1 MRCLSLL
8 LLAWLCTPA
17 AAAAPATAAVAAP
30 LVSALFRDY
39 RAAELC
45 LDLAESL
52 GRQDLT
58 LLEQHLD
65 LDDMVRKAL
74 PRGMDPQLGATVLS
88 GARASFRATLVQ
100 TFTRQKL
107 QWRSA
112 LQGEGGARQR
122 CTLGAVAD
130 GGVVLMDAF
139 IAERESG
146 PRITDIHDYS
156 MGTSGI
162 ESMRRFFSY
171 MLPSASMPL
180 QGLPLKAEFRPAP
193 GKAPT
198 LVDDA
203 RFQRVMEFLGALRS
217 GDVQAIHASFERM
230 PESARRQPTLLI
242 RAMAAMR
249 GDDALNREYL
259 ARLAAVVG
267 DDPDYAFVLIDH
279 YLLTNDR
286 TRLLRSMLQVES
298 MAPGFLPALVL
309 RLGAEQNEGDGPG
322 TRRVIARLLALD
334 DGYEPVYWSIVEEAG
349 KRQDFATAVTA
360 IKVLT
365 RRFRYDFT
373 KVDEGADATLRAV
386 LASRPFREWMQAE
399 AGAAA
404 AAR

>member
-1 MRCLSLL
+1 MKRLSLL
-8 LLAWLCTPA
+8 LLVWLGAPAVAAVPA
-17 AAAAPATAAVAAP
+17 AAPPVP
-30 LVSALFRDY
+30 ALFQDY

-52 GRQDLT
+52 GRQDLA

-74 PRGMDPQLGATVLS
+74 PRGLDPQLRANVLT
-88 GARASFRATLVQ
+88 GARASFRATLAQ

-107 QWRSA
+107 AWESE

-171 MLPSASMPL
+171 MLPSQSMPL
-180 QGLPLKAEFRPAP
+180 QGLPLTAGFVPAP
-193 GKAPT
+193 SGMAPA
-198 LVDDA
+198 LVDDL
-203 RFQRVMEFLGALRS
+203 RLQRVMEFLGALRS
-217 GDVQAIHASFERM
+217 GDAQAIHASFERM

-242 RAMAAMR
+242 RTIAAMR
-249 GDDALNREYL
+249 ADDALYREYL
-259 ARLAAVVG
+259 SRLAVLVG
-267 DDPDYAFVLIDH
+267 DNPDYAFVLIDH
-279 YLLTNDR
+279 YILTNDT
-286 TRLLRSMLQVES
+286 TRLLRSLLQVES
-298 MAPGFLPALVL
+298 MAPGFLPVLAL
-309 RLGAEQNEGDGPG
+309 RLGAEQTEGDAPG
-322 TRRVIARLLALD
+322 TRRAIARMLAVD

-360 IKVLT
+360 FKVLK
-365 RRFRYDFT
+365 RRFGYDFT
-373 KVDEGADATLRAV
+373 KVDEPADANLRAA

-399 AGAAA
+399 AAASA
-404 AAR
+404 AQ